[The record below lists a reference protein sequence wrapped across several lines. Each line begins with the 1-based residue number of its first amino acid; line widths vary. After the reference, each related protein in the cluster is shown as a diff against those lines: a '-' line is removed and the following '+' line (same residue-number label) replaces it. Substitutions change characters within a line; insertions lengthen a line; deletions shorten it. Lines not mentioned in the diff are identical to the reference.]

1 MHRMQR
7 LNDIVRP
14 TRSSLLR
21 PCLVSS
27 PSHQRRLQSNRRWG
41 GKSEAAAAGVL
52 VLRRAHAF
60 LSSVRPSRCLAVL
73 ADKASSGRIE
83 DASVEGRE
91 FAVAAARVLNDTK
104 CEDVVV
110 LNVSKQASWCSF
122 MVFGSVF
129 SKPQLLAALAKVE
142 QMALQ
147 DFEGRERSNN
157 PGQSPWECLDY
168 GDVLVHVMS
177 QDQRSFYDVESF
189 YTLADVVPLPFDS
202 DGKASELSQTP
213 KWTREIKDGVY

>member
-1 MHRMQR
+1 MR
-7 LNDIVRP
+7 LNAL
-14 TRSSLLR
+14 SSRL
-21 PCLVSS
+21 SS
-27 PSHQRRLQSNRRWG
+27 CRQPHR
-41 GKSEAAAAGVL
+41 
-52 VLRRAHAF
+52 HAL
-60 LSSVRPSRCLAVL
+60 LSSVKPSSCRAVL
-73 ADKASSGRIE
+73 SDKPVERVE
-83 DASVEGRE
+83 DVANEGRE
-91 FAVAAARVLNDTK
+91 FAVAAARILNDTK

-110 LNVSKQASWCSF
+110 LDVSKQASWCSF

-142 QMALQ
+142 QMASQ

-189 YTLADVVPLPFDS
+189 YTLADIVPLPFDS
-202 DGKASELSQTP
+202 DGRASELSQTP
-213 KWTREIKDGVY
+213 KWTREIKEVTY

>member
-1 MHRMQR
+1 M
-7 LNDIVRP
+7 
-14 TRSSLLR
+14 
-21 PCLVSS
+21 
-27 PSHQRRLQSNRRWG
+27 
-41 GKSEAAAAGVL
+41 
-52 VLRRAHAF
+52 
-60 LSSVRPSRCLAVL
+60 
-73 ADKASSGRIE
+73 
-83 DASVEGRE
+83 
-91 FAVAAARVLNDTK
+91 AAARILNDTK

-110 LNVSKQASWCSF
+110 LDVSKQASWCSF

-142 QMALQ
+142 QMASQ

-189 YTLADVVPLPFDS
+189 YTLADIVPLPFDS
-202 DGKASELSQTP
+202 DGRASELSQTP
-213 KWTREIKDGVY
+213 KWTREIKEGTY